1 MISLFIK
8 IVLEHTI
15 TTEADLVLM
24 LINKKLIANSSSDHI
39 VLIILR
45 LLTSLYHYF
54 VQIS

>member
-8 IVLEHTI
+8 IVLDHTI
-15 TTEADLVLM
+15 TTDLVLM
-24 LINKKLIANSSSDHI
+24 LINNKLIANSSSDHI